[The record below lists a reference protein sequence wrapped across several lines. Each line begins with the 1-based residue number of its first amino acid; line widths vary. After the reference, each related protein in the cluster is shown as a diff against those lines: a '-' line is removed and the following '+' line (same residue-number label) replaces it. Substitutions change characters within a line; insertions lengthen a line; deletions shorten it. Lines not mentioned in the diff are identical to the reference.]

1 MGEVKLHDAVE
12 RMMRNNASR
21 WPGRGARN
29 RLEPECWPEMNPSF
43 HLYPGSTIFTIGSC
57 FARNVERH
65 LEALGFEVPM
75 RKFLAENATL
85 QPLNDYELVTKYT
98 PPSIYQELVWTKR
111 IRDRDGIVTDK
122 DIEPFL
128 LDLGNGRF
136 LDLQRR
142 YQGEFGASREEVLA
156 LRRILYGVFEKA
168 FDCDA
173 VIVTLGLIECWLD
186 TKTGQYVE
194 FSDNLTQHADKS
206 RFVFRRL
213 TFQEAYEFT
222 RNSIDLLGADG
233 KRNVLLTASPVPIM
247 RTFTGDD
254 VIIANTYSKSVLRA
268 VAGQIA
274 EEYPNVDYLP
284 GYEAVMLT
292 KQANVWSDDLRHVEP
307 EFVGRLVGRMCERY
321 VLETEGRR
329 QTDKYEQQLS
339 IASLV
344 KLGRFDEAR
353 EVFERLTLADVRISH
368 PASVLAV
375 AEMFLH
381 FGEQDKAFATAVRLR
396 IGALGY
402 GEEACPVVL
411 GCAKIFDALG
421 RADEAATTRALAVER
436 LKKPTLV
443 KALVRKSVTAGELA
457 TARLIIEHIEH
468 YLADDLD
475 LLNFA
480 AQTSYAIEDFDSAE
494 RICRGALEAE
504 PRNPHMLSR
513 LGYILCR
520 RERDEEAIQVL
531 TGALALAPA
540 NTRILESLVPAY
552 LRQKRLDEVEQY
564 SRVLI
569 SLSPSHA
576 AAYSWLASALKRTG
590 RKSEALDAARRARE
604 LDPGNERYSRY
615 ADELAS
621 EIERLSQ
628 DAASKARPAGSRGS
642 SIS

>member
-12 RMMRNNASR
+12 RMMRNSASR

-29 RLEPECWPEMNPSF
+29 RLEPECWPEMNPGF
-43 HLYPGSTIFTIGSC
+43 HLHPGSTVFTIGSC

-75 RKFLAENATL
+75 RKFLAESATL

-98 PPSIYQELVWTKR
+98 PPSIYQELVWTKG
-111 IRDRDGIVTDK
+111 IRDRDGIVTDE

-136 LDLQRR
+136 IDLQRR
-142 YQGEFGASREEVLA
+142 YQGEFGAGREEVLA

-173 VIVTLGLIECWLD
+173 VVVTLGLIECWLD
-186 TKTGQYVE
+186 KETGQYVE
-194 FSDNLTQHADKS
+194 FSDNLTQHADKN
-206 RFVFRRL
+206 RFVFKRL

-222 RNSIDLLGADG
+222 RKSIDLLGAGG
-233 KRNVLLTASPVPIM
+233 KTNVLLTASPVPIM

-254 VIIANTYSKSVLRA
+254 VIVANTYSKSVLRA

-274 EEYPNVDYLP
+274 EEYSNVDYLP
-284 GYEAVMLT
+284 GYEMVMLT
-292 KQANVWSDDLRHVEP
+292 KQPSVWSDDLRHVEP
-307 EFVGRLVGRMCERY
+307 EFVGRLVGRVCERY
-321 VLETEGRR
+321 VVETEGRP
-329 QTDKYEQQLS
+329 QTGQYEMQLR

-344 KLGRFDEAR
+344 KLGRFAEAL
-353 EVFERLTLADVRISH
+353 EAFDGLTAADVRISH

-381 FGEQDKAFATAVRLR
+381 FGEQEKAYATALRLR
-396 IGALGY
+396 FGALGY
-402 GEEACPVVL
+402 GEEACSVVL
-411 GCAKIFDALG
+411 ACAKIFDALG
-421 RADEAATTRALAVER
+421 RADEADRTRALAVER

-457 TARLIIEHIEH
+457 TARLIIDHIEH

-494 RICRGALEAE
+494 RICRRALDAE
-504 PRNPHMLSR
+504 PRNPEMLAR

-520 RERDEEAIQVL
+520 REEDAEGVSVL
-531 TGALALAPA
+531 TRALAIAPT
-540 NTRILESLVPAY
+540 NMRILEHLVPAY
-552 LRQKRLDEVEQY
+552 LKLKQFEDVEHY
-564 SRVLI
+564 ARVLI
-569 SLSPSHA
+569 DLSPSHA

-590 RKSEALDAARRARE
+590 RKSEALEAARRAVE
-604 LDPGNERYSRY
+604 LDRGNERYSRY
-615 ADELAS
+615 ADELARD
-621 EIERLSQ
+621 I
-628 DAASKARPAGSRGS
+628 ARSGGDPVSDNRGSRNS
-642 SIS
+642 TMS